1 MIRYKDLLDNGFIED
16 GEWNGRDYF
25 TKNGFNIVC
34 HNGHVYRYK
43 RKNPSGYGKNF
54 KTIEDL
60 NDAYKKWAENFIE
73 KFEQVLIAIKESLK
87 K

>member
-1 MIRYKDLLDNGFIED
+1 MIKYKDLLGNGFIED
-16 GEWNGRDYF
+16 GEWNEREYF

-34 HNGHVYRYK
+34 HNGHVYRYN

-60 NDAYKKWAENFIE
+60 NDAYKKWVENFIE

>member
-1 MIRYKDLLDNGFIED
+1 M
-16 GEWNGRDYF
+16 
-25 TKNGFNIVC
+25 
-34 HNGHVYRYK
+34 
-43 RKNPSGYGKNF
+43 
-54 KTIEDL
+54 EDL

>member
-1 MIRYKDLLDNGFIED
+1 MISHKELIDNGYEYE
-16 GEWNGRDYF
+16 GEWNSRDFYS
-25 TKNGFNIVC
+25 KNGFELVS
-34 HNGHVYRYK
+34 HNGVYR
-43 RKNPSGYGKNF
+43 RNSKNLSGYGKKF

>member
-1 MIRYKDLLDNGFIED
+1 MIKYKDLLDNGFIED

-34 HNGHVYRYK
+34 HNGSVYRYN
-43 RKNPSGYGKNF
+43 RNNPSGYGKNF

>member
-1 MIRYKDLLDNGFIED
+1 MIRYKDLLDNGFVED

-34 HNGHVYRYK
+34 HNGNVYRYN
-43 RKNPSGYGKNF
+43 RNNPSGYGKNF

-60 NDAYKKWAENFIE
+60 NDAYKKWAEIFIKNFE
-73 KFEQVLIAIKESLK
+73 PVLIAIKESLK
-87 K
+87 

>member
-34 HNGHVYRYK
+34 HNGNVYRYN
-43 RKNPSGYGKNF
+43 RNNPSGYGKNF

>member
-1 MIRYKDLLDNGFIED
+1 LDNGFVED
-16 GEWNGRDYF
+16 GEWNGREYL

-34 HNGHVYRYK
+34 HNGSVYRYN
-43 RKNPSGYGKNF
+43 RNNPSGYGKNF